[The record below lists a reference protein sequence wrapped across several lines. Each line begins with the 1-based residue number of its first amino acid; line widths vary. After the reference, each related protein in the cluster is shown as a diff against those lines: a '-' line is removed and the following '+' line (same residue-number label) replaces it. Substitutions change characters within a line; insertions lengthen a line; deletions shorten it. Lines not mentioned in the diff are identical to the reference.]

1 VGSAHPTIGYL
12 RQTAR
17 TLAFWI
23 GCSLLYPFEVQPFIK
38 ATFMD
43 NPSPLS
49 AVSQDEI
56 NGILWRACDTFRGTI
71 DASEYKNYL
80 LVMLFVKYVSDV
92 WTEHYEQLQAEY
104 GDDEARILRRLE
116 RERFVLPQGCRFEDV
131 YGQRNE
137 ANVGEVINQ
146 ALEKIEE
153 ANKLKLAGVFRN
165 IDFNSEANLGQTRE
179 RNTRLKMLLED
190 FANPKLDLR
199 LSRIGNM
206 DVIGNAYEYLI
217 AKFAAGAGKKAG
229 EFYTP
234 AEVSELMAELVAP
247 QPGERICD
255 PTCGSGSLLIKCAN
269 YVRRSG
275 SNNYS
280 LYGQENTGGTW
291 ALAKMN
297 MFLHGVDSAR
307 IEWGDT
313 IRNPKLLEKDK
324 LMRFEV
330 VVANP
335 PFSLDKWGA
344 DDVVSD
350 RFQRFKRGIPPKGKG
365 DFAFISHM
373 IETMSLTNGRVAV
386 VVPHGV
392 LFRGSSEGKI
402 RREAIEENLLDA
414 VIGLPSNLFFGT
426 GIPAAVLVFRRNK
439 LDGNVLFVDGSRDYA
454 DVKTQNSL
462 RSADIAKIVGACE
475 ARVSVERYA
484 YLASL
489 DEIRENDFNLNI
501 PRYVDTFVEEAEID
515 VGAVQV
521 EILGLEE
528 ELSKVKFRM
537 AGYLEELGL

>member
-1 VGSAHPTIGYL
+1 
-12 RQTAR
+12 
-17 TLAFWI
+17 
-23 GCSLLYPFEVQPFIK
+23 
-38 ATFMD
+38 MD
-43 NPSPLS
+43 NSSSLS

-80 LVMLFVKYVSDV
+80 L
-92 WTEHYEQLQAEY
+92 E
-104 GDDEARILRRLE
+104 
-116 RERFVLPQGCRFEDV
+116 
-131 YGQRNE
+131 
-137 ANVGEVINQ
+137 
-146 ALEKIEE
+146 
-153 ANKLKLAGVFRN
+153 LAGVFRN

-269 YVRRSG
+269 YIRRSG

-454 DVKTQNSL
+454 DVKTQNNL
-462 RSADIAKIVGACE
+462 RSADIAKIVGAYE

-501 PRYVDTFVEEAEID
+501 PRYVDTFEEEEEID
-515 VGAVQV
+515 IGAVQV

-528 ELSKVKFRM
+528 ELSKVRFKM